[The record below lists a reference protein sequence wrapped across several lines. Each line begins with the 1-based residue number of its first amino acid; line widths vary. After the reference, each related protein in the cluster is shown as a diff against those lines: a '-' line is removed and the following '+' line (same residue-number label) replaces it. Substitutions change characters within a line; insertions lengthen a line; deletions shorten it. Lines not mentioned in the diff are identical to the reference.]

1 MSLVATGTALAETE
15 ALATELQSA
24 LRLQG
29 ARLAGK
35 AARHGVKAIFKGMK
49 RAAPRYGKAFRASMR
64 VDRARKRARRSHRG
78 EQGAGALSKRSCQFY
93 RNATFEE
100 RTLQTI
106 LLGDGIP
113 AGFEE
118 GERHS
123 DRIWVSGVNVR
134 FTMLNNTTGY
144 PINLRMCLVN
154 ASSPDF
160 GNGQQMFKDIVNST
174 TSGVDYTAV
183 NTLNPRDAII
193 TPLNQSNYGVLMD
206 KVYTIGSKQNAP
218 QGCQKYANF
227 WVPINQYFHYGD
239 NILPNLRLHWFYTSP
254 DAGISG
260 AADIDLQTH
269 LFYRNKN

>member
-1 MSLVATGTALAETE
+1 MSLVATEAALAETE
-15 ALATELQSA
+15 VLATELNSA
-24 LRLQG
+24 LRLQA
-29 ARLAGK
+29 ARLAGR
-35 AARHGVKAIFKGMK
+35 AARHGAQSLIKGMK
-49 RAAPRYGKAFRASMR
+49 RAAPKYARAFRASMR
-64 VDRARKRARRSHRG
+64 VDRARKRARRAHRG
-78 EQGAGALSKRSCQFY
+78 EQGVGALSKRSCQFY
-93 RNATFEE
+93 RNNALQE
-100 RTLQTI
+100 RTLNTI

-134 FTMLNNTTGY
+134 FTAMNTAIPY

-174 TSGVDYTAV
+174 SSGIDYTAV
-183 NTLNPRDAII
+183 DTLNPRDPII
-193 TPLNQSNYGVLMD
+193 TPINKSNYGVLFD
-206 KVYTIGSKQNAP
+206 KVYPIAGLNQNKP
-218 QGCQKYANF
+218 DRYVNF

-239 NILPNLRLHWFYTSP
+239 NILPNLRLHWFYVAP
-254 DAGISG
+254 NNGVSG
-260 AADIDLQTH
+260 DLDIDLQTH

>member
-1 MSLVATGTALAETE
+1 MSLVATGGAITETE
-15 ALATELQSA
+15 ILAQQLQA
-24 LRLQG
+24 AVRRE
-29 ARLAGK
+29 AAGYAGR
-35 AARHGVKAIFKGMK
+35 AARHGAKALFRGMK
-49 RAAPRYGKAFRASMR
+49 RAAPRYARAFRASMR
-64 VDRARKRARRSHRG
+64 VDRARKRSRRSHRG
-78 EQGAGALSKRSCQFY
+78 ESGTGALSKRSCQFY

-123 DRIWVSGVNVR
+123 DRIWVSGVNIR

-144 PINLRMCLVN
+144 PINLRMVLVN

-174 TSGVDYTAV
+174 TAGVDYTAV

-193 TPLNQSNYGVLMD
+193 TPLNKSNYGVLMD

-218 QGCQKYANF
+218 AGCTKYVNH

-260 AADIDLQTH
+260 TSDIDLQTH
-269 LFYRNKN
+269 LFYKNKN